1 MLHSRRSSRVGS
13 PCYVVLHSIYYV
25 AMALPATIHM
35 YYVEFSFR
43 NKTKPRE
50 SSRSRLEL
58 NVETRHTAYWIEI
71 NSEEVFTYF
80 QAPTFSQYF
89 DGTVHACI
97 KIIQKVELDL

>member
-1 MLHSRRSSRVGS
+1 
-13 PCYVVLHSIYYV
+13 
-25 AMALPATIHM
+25 MALPATIHM

-50 SSRSRLEL
+50 SSRPRLEL
-58 NVETRHTAYWIEI
+58 NVETRHTAYWIGI

-89 DGTVHACI
+89 DETVRTYI
-97 KIIQKVELDL
+97 EIIQKIEQMTCENVDMT

>member
-1 MLHSRRSSRVGS
+1 
-13 PCYVVLHSIYYV
+13 
-25 AMALPATIHM
+25 MALPATIHM

-58 NVETRHTAYWIEI
+58 NVETRQTAYWIEI

-89 DGTVHACI
+89 DETVHTCI
-97 KIIQKVELDL
+97 EIIQKIEQMACENVDMT

>member
-1 MLHSRRSSRVGS
+1 
-13 PCYVVLHSIYYV
+13 
-25 AMALPATIHM
+25 MALPATIHM

-80 QAPTFSQYF
+80 KHLLFHNILMEQFM
-89 DGTVHACI
+89 HA
-97 KIIQKVELDL
+97 

>member
-1 MLHSRRSSRVGS
+1 
-13 PCYVVLHSIYYV
+13 
-25 AMALPATIHM
+25 M

-43 NKTKPRE
+43 NETKPRE

-58 NVETRHTAYWIEI
+58 NVETRQTAYWIEI

-89 DGTVHACI
+89 DETVHTCI
-97 KIIQKVELDL
+97 EIIQKIEQMTSKNVDMT